1 MIVEGIVLT
10 GKEDYSKAI
19 ELFTKGSKMFD
30 RNFEPHFY
38 KAMALVLKSAGVT
51 DKTALLNEAKASIE
65 SALGIKEGESELYY
79 YKALINYYLGM
90 PIDAIPDL
98 EICIDKADDNLTK
111 HFIARGLCYGVLKL
125 YKEAL

>member
-1 MIVEGIVLT
+1 
-10 GKEDYSKAI
+10 
-19 ELFTKGSKMFD
+19 MFE

-38 KAMALVLKSAGVT
+38 KAIALVLSTTGMQ
-51 DKTALLNEAKASIE
+51 DKTTVLNDAKASLE
-65 SALGIKEGESELYY
+65 LALGIKEGESELYY